1 MPLVCKRNG
10 GKFVTINLQK
20 TQHERKADL
29 IINAKLDNVFWRVC
43 SSLGLQLSPNL
54 IKTESNNNLN
64 LLKNPSPIFT
74 KSEIEE
80 FDKEIKKE
88 LNFREG
94 KKRKNAS
101 SNNKKMTKNNIKKVN
116 NNDN

>member
-1 MPLVCKRNG
+1 MVKN
-10 GKFVTINLQK
+10 
-20 TQHERKADL
+20 
-29 IINAKLDNVFWRVC
+29 
-43 SSLGLQLSPNL
+43 
-54 IKTESNNNLN
+54 ESNNNLN
-64 LLKNPSPIFT
+64 LLKNPPIFT

-101 SNNKKMTKNNIKKVN
+101 SNKKMAKNNIKKVN
-116 NNDN
+116 NN